1 MKLKKLLCLTLLFCF
16 AFATVGV
23 VKAETLPNV
32 TDFTKENIETYN
44 YDGNNYP
51 DIRGKSITTVVY
63 AYISPQF
70 GHGSQD
76 NPNLPAPFN
85 KHYTYSKTDSKTF
98 YTGAIK
104 SGDGYD
110 AYLFYCVGYGMPLD
124 TNDTL
129 LSTGSVYGWDE
140 NVLDDETKNLV
151 SLALIYGFDS
161 DPGHGSS
168 VNSACSV
175 VRNEQDGKHV
185 WSNAS
190 ENFATQVAVW
200 LASTKKVNDPQA
212 DEIARYLFDIKGELQ
227 WEAYNYFSDIITK
240 VRKAMKMP
248 TYLSTDP
255 NNVPVYELAWSE
267 QNKRFECTLTDAN
280 ELGLN
285 GDKITIQHKLEGTGL
300 QCDVNGNQV
309 TLYTNSVVGSK
320 NNPVRVTVQKD
331 INNGIGVAGFWQKEK
346 VENEKYG
353 QPLTRLVD
361 AKRTS
366 EFGYY
371 SVYTSGIRL
380 SVYKDLTSTSGNLGD
395 ASPEGAIY
403 GVYRDSNCTD
413 LVTKVTIEED
423 GHSNKTEY
431 IPYQTYYVKE
441 TQESPSTVKDP
452 NTYTVDPATAAV
464 DSEGDFAVEIHVYDK
479 VKEGNVEILKRLG
492 ETDYDAEINLAGS
505 RFELTLDSD
514 PSQVYSTNKSGEDG
528 ICRVDNIPYGTYT
541 AKEVEWPDES
551 YPVEN
556 FKVVVTEDGKT
567 YNFTKVD
574 PSKKMQIEVEKVLL
588 DELVGKTDAKVSG
601 AYFTVYT
608 DENATE
614 VYKDKDGNPVI
625 IGPTDNTG
633 YAISG
638 TMRTGTYYLKETT
651 FPEGINPDAKVPG
664 EDVTFRDK
672 IYVASYD
679 NKNQG
684 TDVVT
689 VSIKRIINISNLG
702 SIEVIKYNNN
712 PNSTDEQPAE
722 GAILALTLKSNK
734 DCVYYATIDE
744 NGYAEFINEDLQKLG
759 YEYTIPYGE
768 YEITEIEE
776 SNPKE
781 HTSFY
786 FQPETVEIRKDT
798 QKEYRVFSDEPVPAW
813 PRIVKKDKDTGESVP
828 LAGATFKIWDC
839 QNDKFVEQME
849 TPSGEYIDEFVTNES
864 GYLYTPQELQPGK
877 YVVYETNAPEGYYLA
892 DELRL
897 PADDKDLGDAKV
909 SGKEF
914 TINKVTT
921 GLLDDAIYPEGGI
934 ETGSLVIEVTMEDPP
949 LKVDLYLSKKGEKLT
964 NSTSTTVSYK
974 VNDNGE
980 TTVEE
985 KYTPV
990 YEEVGLE
997 GVGYRIYAAENIYK
1011 PNGDIRVAV
1020 GTKVADITTN
1030 EDGLAVAK
1038 DLYPGEYRIEEYK
1051 TPEGYLKDE
1060 NIPNV
1065 VLENEDQYVK
1075 NATVKK
1081 ELSDVRQK
1089 LGLTFEKVFE
1099 DVKYAQAESSEP
1111 KALFGVYTKE
1121 IITNY
1126 KGEEVI
1132 PNNALM
1138 DLIWVDENGDVT
1150 SQIDLPEGT
1159 YYVKELYASYPYA
1172 ISEKTVDFTL
1182 EYNDNSEQEFVVIEG
1197 EEFSNTPVLATL
1209 SLIKL
1214 SSTSFGEVT
1223 MVGDEIENESF
1234 ESEAQQF
1241 LNEIKAMSIEQL
1253 REYLK
1258 EKNTKLVSDAK
1269 YSVYIDAGCTKPLY
1283 VYNEQ
1288 EGKYVEAEFVT
1299 DGSGIITLEDIPL
1312 GEYYIKETVA
1322 PHGYELSEEVVH
1334 VTLTNEN
1341 KDSIVYKILMDEP
1354 VVGTFIT
1361 KTDIFTG
1368 EEVPNCVFEIRDEDD
1383 ELLLKSVTDE
1393 NGEATIPLDMFEDG
1407 KTYTYTEIK
1416 APDIYDLNTEPHE
1429 FVAEFDDEGNWVTEK
1444 IEVNNRRKTREV
1456 IVRKLDAETG
1466 EPLKGCVFTIAM
1478 IDPETGEQKVNA
1490 KTGEPIYL
1498 VENVETDEN
1507 GEYIIPE
1514 APMGTY
1520 KFLEIKAPEGYELD
1534 EDLTG
1539 YTFTIDNNSPETIIF
1554 EVTNTGDIAV
1564 IAIASVAVICAV
1576 GIVFVIRRNKKQA

>member
-1 MKLKKLLCLTLLFCF
+1 MKTTKKIFFTFLLTFFMILITSKSQLYAYKGTINDQAAREILEKQYDFNSGERFEGTLDVEKKISNIFIQKKREDDEKKYKYHTMNESAEIFYRDTDNARVYCIQSFYGITGSGYGTHNMYKLSDYSVLGLTEEQIREIELIGYYG
-16 AFATVGV
+16 AGY
-23 VKAETLPNV
+23 
-32 TDFTKENIETYN
+32 KENGYDHTGDKWNAVTQIMIWRVEKPDWQHEFVDKSFTTILHPYDNEIAEIEKLVDEHYITPDFSN
-44 YDGNNYP
+44 YKEKINIGETVTVKDENGVLSKYFEIDQENTSDNISVKKSGNNLIIEGLNQGVANIRLIKQSKKYNTP
-51 DIRGKSITTVVY
+51 SILYVSKIVPPGRDYSSEGKGYEDEDIQDLM
-63 AYISPQF
+63 YI
-70 GHGSQD
+70 G
-76 NPNLPAPFN
+76 
-85 KHYTYSKTDSKTF
+85 
-98 YTGAIK
+98 
-104 SGDGYD
+104 
-110 AYLFYCVGYGMPLD
+110 
-124 TNDTL
+124 
-129 LSTGSVYGWDE
+129 
-140 NVLDDETKNLV
+140 
-151 SLALIYGFDS
+151 
-161 DPGHGSS
+161 
-168 VNSACSV
+168 
-175 VRNEQDGKHV
+175 
-185 WSNAS
+185 
-190 ENFATQVAVW
+190 
-200 LASTKKVNDPQA
+200 
-212 DEIARYLFDIKGELQ
+212 
-227 WEAYNYFSDIITK
+227 NYFPIVVDLKIEVT
-240 VRKAMKMP
+240 
-248 TYLSTDP
+248 
-255 NNVPVYELAWSE
+255 
-267 QNKRFECTLTDAN
+267 
-280 ELGLN
+280 G
-285 GDKITIQHKLEGTGL
+285 GKITIVKEDRETGKIPQGDSTLIGAVYEVYNENNILVDTLNIGDDLTATTKFLPLGT
-300 QCDVNGNQV
+300 
-309 TLYTNSVVGSK
+309 YK
-320 NNPVRVTVQKD
+320 
-331 INNGIGVAGFWQKEK
+331 IKEK
-346 VENEKYG
+346 TN
-353 QPLTRLVD
+353 PL
-361 AKRTS
+361 
-366 EFGYY
+366 GYILSNDVY
-371 SVYTSGIRL
+371 TVNITKELNNITISVYNDVIKGS
-380 SVYKDLTSTSGNLGD
+380 
-395 ASPEGAIY
+395 
-403 GVYRDSNCTD
+403 
-413 LVTKVTIEED
+413 
-423 GHSNKTEY
+423 
-431 IPYQTYYVKE
+431 
-441 TQESPSTVKDP
+441 
-452 NTYTVDPATAAV
+452 
-464 DSEGDFAVEIHVYDK
+464 
-479 VKEGNVEILKRLG
+479 VEILKKLEG
-492 ETDYDAEINLAGS
+492 TDYDAEINLAGS

-541 AKEVEWPDES
+541 AREVEWPDES
-551 YPVEN
+551 YPVED
-556 FKVVVTEDGKT
+556 FKVVITENGEPCD
-567 YNFTKVD
+567 FTKID
-574 PSKKMQIEVEKVLL
+574 PSKEMKIAVNKVLL
-588 DELVGKTDAKVSG
+588 DETVGKTDAKVSG

-1099 DVKYAQAESSEP
+1099 NVKYAQAESSEP

-1407 KTYTYTEIK
+1407 KTYTYTEVE

-1539 YTFTIDNNSPETIIF
+1539 LVFTIDNNSPETIIF

-1576 GIVFVIRRNKKQA
+1576 GIVFVIRRNRKQA